1 MHEKRENSSIKEQNP
16 VICCLHRW
24 ISHQMTRTFW
34 IWTDEGNIPTN
45 ENKKTP
51 SVSAS
56 DNMKSKAKSTK
67 SNKGDLLM
75 KVTIL
80 QNDMIS
86 MILNNPV
93 SKHKANTDRNQ
104 EEMSNSTAI
113 DEGSEICRSSRQK
126 S

>member
-1 MHEKRENSSIKEQNP
+1 MREIYQANK
-16 VICCLHRW
+16 
-24 ISHQMTRTFW
+24 
-34 IWTDEGNIPTN
+34 
-45 ENKKTP
+45 NKKTP

-67 SNKGDLLM
+67 SNKGDTLM

-93 SKHKANTDRNQ
+93 SKHKANADRNQ

-113 DEGSEICRSSRQK
+113 DEGAEIYRSSRQDIMRIIEDLSDTINK
-126 S
+126 L